1 MVKLT
6 KIDGTEIYVNA
17 DEIESIESAFNST
30 ITLRSSRKIVVK
42 ESAEEIKEKVIEYK
56 RQIFLKNKAE

>member
-6 KIDGTEIYVNA
+6 KIDGAEIYINA
-17 DEIESIESAFNST
+17 EEIESVESAFNST

-56 RQIFLKNKAE
+56 RQIFLKNNVE

>member
-6 KIDGTEIYVNA
+6 KIDGAEIYINA
-17 DEIESIESAFNST
+17 EEIESVESAFNST

-56 RQIFLKNKAE
+56 RQIFLKNNAE